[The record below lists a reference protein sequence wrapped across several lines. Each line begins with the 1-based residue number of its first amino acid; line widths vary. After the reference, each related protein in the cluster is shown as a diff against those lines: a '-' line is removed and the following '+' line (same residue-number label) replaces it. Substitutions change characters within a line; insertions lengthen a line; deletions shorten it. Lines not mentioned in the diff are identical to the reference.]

1 MMYWDPES
9 HEMVCDEQETPYK
22 LKPQQASVSQGV
34 NIDPLALYA
43 AAKIA
48 SYSQAVEPVV
58 TPADRVGAWMFFL
71 SEFTYAV
78 AVLAIFI
85 CFFVVPTLSHIPSF
99 LVFVVAPLVS
109 TAVIYYYQ
117 NKDYSQASTRKDD
130 PNVGGGDM

>member
-9 HEMVCDEQETPYK
+9 HEMVCDGRETPYK
-22 LKPQQASVSQGV
+22 LKPQRTKVSQGV

-48 SYSQAVEPVV
+48 SYSQAVEPVA
-58 TPADRVGAWMFFL
+58 TPADRVGSWMFFL
-71 SEFTYAV
+71 SELTYAV
-78 AVLAIFI
+78 AILAIFI

-99 LVFVVAPLVS
+99 LVFVVAPMVS

-117 NKDYSQASTRKDD
+117 NKDYNQASSKEDD
-130 PNVGGGDM
+130 PNVGSGDM